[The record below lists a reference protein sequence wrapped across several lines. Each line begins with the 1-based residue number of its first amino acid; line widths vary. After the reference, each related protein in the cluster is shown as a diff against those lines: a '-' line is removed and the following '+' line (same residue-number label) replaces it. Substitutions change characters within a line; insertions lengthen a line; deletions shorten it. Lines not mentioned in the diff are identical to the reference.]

1 MTGQT
6 ESIGAA
12 TEPMPTMQ
20 QETPDPLAQRKL
32 PAPNITSLLANHLD
46 WLQYDANQ
54 ITQQIATFR
63 TETATSLST
72 IQTHQ
77 KHISFALLVMIV
89 GLVVDAL
96 LSVAVIYLLGVLIG
110 QMK

>member
-1 MTGQT
+1 VTDQT
-6 ESIGAA
+6 ESLGAA
-12 TEPMPTMQ
+12 TEPMPTVQ
-20 QETPDPLAQRKL
+20 QEVQDPLAQRKV
-32 PAPNITSLLANHLD
+32 PTPNITSLLANHLD

-77 KHISFALLVMIV
+77 RHISFALIVIAV
-89 GLVVDAL
+89 GLVVNAL
-96 LSVAVIYLLGVLIG
+96 LAVAIIYLLGTLIG
-110 QMK
+110 RF